1 MSKRQKLSFI
11 YFEDLP
17 DEILLNIFSFLD
29 IKGVL
34 QCGQVS
40 KRLRA
45 ISNDQCLWSKLNLFG
60 MEVPYGIIEKA
71 IQNGCE
77 YLNLGFSCIYGGKK
91 SEVPW
96 KLKYLE
102 ISQSHDLEWTPE
114 VPKGVIE
121 NCQFLQKLAV
131 DNFKLD
137 SNKIDQICQ
146 NGETLQILSL
156 EGCYIDFY
164 QRSEWIEKLFTKCP
178 QLTELNIRRSIGVL
192 LLDSHA
198 CAFVESLTPDILKL
212 NLASQ
217 ECITDEHVDT
227 LVRRCNKITELDL
240 SFTKITNDSVES
252 IMKHLNCLEKLNVG
266 YTKIDFSTLLQLK
279 SIPTLKSLHFGRFIQ
294 SKGEN
299 TEAIKKIKLQLPHI
313 RINEGYTN
321 IADPTK
327 FVNGSVDLDWF
338 WEIRAKKQDLF
349 RETIG
354 FKLGVRPYFLEME
367 NLVKKEDKFA
377 LY

>member
-40 KRLRA
+40 KRLRT

-60 MEVPYGIIEKA
+60 MKVPYGIIEKA
-71 IQNGCE
+71 VQNGCE
-77 YLNLGFSCIYGGKK
+77 YLNLGFNCVYGGKK

-96 KLKYLE
+96 KLKYLA
-102 ISQSHDLEWTPE
+102 ISQSDDRKLDPE

-121 NCQFLQKLAV
+121 NCQSLQKLAIH
-131 DNFKLD
+131 NFILD
-137 SNKIDQICQ
+137 SNEIDQICQ

-156 EGCYIDFY
+156 EGCITL
-164 QRSEWIEKLFTKCP
+164 QSELIEKLFTKCP
-178 QLTELNIRRSIGVL
+178 QLTELNIRKGRGGRFCFYNSIL
-192 LLDSHA
+192 FDSHA
-198 CAFVESLTPDILKL
+198 CALVESLTPDILKL

-217 ECITDEHVDT
+217 KYITDEHVDT

-240 SFTKITNDSVES
+240 SGTKITNDSVGS
-252 IMKHLNCLEKLNVG
+252 IVKHLNCLEKLNVR
-266 YTKIDFSTLLQLK
+266 YTNIDFSTLLQLK
-279 SIPTLKSLHFGRFIQ
+279 SIPTLKSLHFDRLIR
-294 SKGEN
+294 SKED

-313 RINEGYTN
+313 SINEGYTN
-321 IADPTK
+321 IAGPTK
-327 FVNGSVDLDWF
+327 RLNGSVDLDWF
-338 WEIRAKKQDLF
+338 WEIKAKKQDLF
-349 RETIG
+349 RET
-354 FKLGVRPYFLEME
+354 Y
-367 NLVKKEDKFA
+367 
-377 LY
+377 

>member
-1 MSKRQKLSFI
+1 MSNRQKLSFI

-77 YLNLGFSCIYGGKK
+77 YLNLGFSFVYGGKK

-102 ISQSHDLEWTPE
+102 ISQSDAFEWAPE

-137 SNKIDQICQ
+137 SNEIDQICQ

-156 EGCYIDFY
+156 EGCNIDFY
-164 QRSEWIEKLFTKCP
+164 QRSELIEKLFTKCP
-178 QLTELNIRRSIGVL
+178 KLTELNIRKGIGGLFSNSI
-192 LLDSHA
+192 LLDPHV
-198 CAFVESLTPDILKL
+198 CAFVENLTPDILKL

-217 ECITDEHVDT
+217 EFITDEHVDT
-227 LVRRCNKITELDL
+227 LVCRCNKITELDL

-266 YTKIDFSTLLQLK
+266 YTNIDFSTLLQLK
-279 SIPTLKSLHFGRFIQ
+279 SIPTLKSLHFGRFIR
-294 SKGEN
+294 SKEGLKEDS
-299 TEAIKKIKLQLPHI
+299 EAIKKIKLQLPHI
-313 RINEGYTN
+313 SINEGYTN

-327 FVNGSVDLDWF
+327 CVNGSVDLDWF
-338 WEIRAKKQDLF
+338 WGIKAKKQDLF
-349 RETIG
+349 RET
-354 FKLGVRPYFLEME
+354 Y
-367 NLVKKEDKFA
+367 
-377 LY
+377 